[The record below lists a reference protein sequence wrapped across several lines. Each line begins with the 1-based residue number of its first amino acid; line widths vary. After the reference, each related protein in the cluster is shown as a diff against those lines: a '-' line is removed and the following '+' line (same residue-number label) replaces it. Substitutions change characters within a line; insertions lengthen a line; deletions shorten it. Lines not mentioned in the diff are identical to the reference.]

1 MNTFKFVRYSKNDV
15 RIRSLLD
22 KMVFI
27 VLEHP
32 VLKCRRRRCG
42 RKLIDDAN
50 KYCFV
55 IRKAAALDFLRSI
68 PKKWKGY
75 IIKVEAPQSVLQNY
89 GLRKHKLVEFPVE
102 TVIFSSILPA
112 VLSNL
117 D

>member
-1 MNTFKFVRYSKNDV
+1 MNFCPW
-15 RIRSLLD
+15 
-22 KMVFI
+22 VFW
-27 VLEHP
+27 VGERGSQHHVP
-32 VLKCRRRRCG
+32 C

-55 IRKAAALDFLRSI
+55 IRKVAALDFLHSI